1 MAFDFSYTPDEPV
14 GYVFTRDTPAYSP
27 PVQYAQSSGSGFM
40 DFLNSAVNAL
50 PSIANSISNTARS
63 VGNAVGTVQASG
75 DVYQQARDDAM
86 REAARTAPKPTFEWT
101 PVNIAIAAGVA
112 FLLVKALK

>member
-1 MAFDFSYTPDEPV
+1 MAFDFSYTPDDPGT
-14 GYVFTRDTPAYSP
+14 GYVIPSYSP
-27 PVQYAQSSGSGFM
+27 PVMYSPSTGTGFM

-50 PSIANSISNTARS
+50 PAIANSISDTARS
-63 VGNAVGTVQASG
+63 VGNAVGTVQSSG

-86 REAARTAPKPTFEWT
+86 REAARAAPKPAFEWT